1 MTTARQIVTRAL
13 KLVSYYAENEEPSA
27 ASIADGL
34 DALNAMLASWHN
46 NGLLIFYPPGKN
58 WLGDW
63 KKNYVYAVDDAV
75 SRNGSTYACA
85 VAHTSTANDFPGS
98 SANWGDYW
106 TLYAETPMTLAS
118 TFPLE
123 AHHERGVQALLA
135 MDLAPMFNV
144 EPSALV
150 VRMANDG
157 MNGIYGQY
165 FRVPEASSDP
175 GITRMPSQIWPYS
188 IPSVS

>member
-63 KKNYVYAVDDAV
+63 KKNYVYAVNDAV
-75 SRNGSTYACA
+75 SRNGSTYVCA